1 MRALYKIKGSSYVA
15 DIMNRLYSYDCS
27 YIEKALEKVRERDT
41 LQNDISSMKSQQKK
55 LERRISVEEK
65 KIADEINTTIRKRR
79 LEIEGSY
86 DDRLEENR
94 TRKKT
99 VANNRNKKKNQRINK
114 RIEEETK
121 DVRSDNRR
129 LENEMKLLL
138 KKNRTP
144 SFCKSKLFFIMF
156 NPKGLDEIIA
166 MLVAFTIYF
175 AGIPAGVMLLFKNL
189 LLKDN
194 KSTPIWSVVIVCVMV
209 IIQLVIYFAIF
220 SATKSQHK
228 DVIDQARSI
237 RDKMKAN
244 KRQINA
250 IKSSIHK
257 DNDEKQYNLD
267 AYDDKLDKLNKEAE
281 QLGQE
286 KQEALSLFENE
297 TKQVIIDEINGRRL
311 QAVEDMKAEKQNFEY
326 NITGLEAQYNEKC
339 QIISQNF
346 AEVIG
351 EDMCKADKIS
361 SLISLMEEG
370 QANSVTEA
378 IALVKK

>member
-1 MRALYKIKGSSYVA
+1 MVILS
-15 DIMNRLYSYDCS
+15 NNFEETQEFL
-27 YIEKALEKVRERDT
+27 EKALEKVRERDT

-346 AEVIG
+346 AAVIG

-378 IALVKK
+378 IALIKK